1 MQEITTQLFIMQDN
15 EYKEFHGRLMPTVNP
30 DTILGIRVPILR
42 KFSNQSAK
50 SLSKE
55 KLLEFMN
62 ELPHKYYEEN
72 NIHAFLIEKIKDFD
86 ECIVALEKFLPF
98 VDNWAT
104 CDMMNPK
111 ILKKNTQQL
120 FCKIKE
126 WIVSPH
132 VYTIRYGIGMLMRYF
147 LDDNFKTEYLDMVA
161 AVKSDEYYV
170 NMMKAWFFATA
181 LAKQYEATL
190 PYIKEKRLD
199 NWSHNK
205 AIQKSIESF
214 RVPKE
219 HKEELKRYKIK

>member
-42 KFSNQSAK
+42 KFSNQLAK

-126 WIVSPH
+126 WIASPH

-214 RVPKE
+214 RVSKE